1 MHTNCGDLEE
11 QGMTGMR
18 AARVAICLALAL
30 ATCSTF
36 TGTALGAEDEGELVD
51 VSKTVENL
59 GQELV
64 KLRER
69 GRWARQGE
77 LSAAAVCG
85 DDAPAPAFSA
95 WGDGSSYV
103 PAPEGNLEST
113 ARWTL
118 NKHARR
124 AENSPYSSGGS
135 SLLLPDHGEAISPA
149 FCVSTAYP
157 TIRLFAANTA
167 GEESELEIEI
177 LYEDLDGKVKKLKV
191 AKLRGKPDWAPTTV
205 GPLHVNLLGA
215 ASEDGFT
222 AVAVKFKAKDVK
234 SKTGG
239 WKLDDLFVDPWV
251 SGW

>member
-1 MHTNCGDLEE
+1 
-11 QGMTGMR
+11 MTGMR
-18 AARVAICLALAL
+18 AARVAICLAIAL

-85 DDAPAPAFSA
+85 DDAPAPTFSA
-95 WGDGSSYV
+95 WGDGSAYV

-167 GEESELEIEI
+167 GEESELEVEI

-191 AKLRGKPDWAPTTV
+191 AKLRGRPDWAPTTIV
-205 GPLHVNLLGA
+205 PLHVNMLGA